1 MALDREHRNTGYLLG
16 RLFAVYELAQVAAL
30 GRGVKATMRD
40 KYFAS
45 ASATPASIFPLV
57 IAHGQNHLSKAR
69 KTPSSAGWAFLIEQE
84 LGSIMDVFE
93 PAEPHTL
100 PRSLKLEDQ
109 AEFAI
114 GYYHQRSARLKTDK
128 GEEISLA
135 EADASQPSEE
145 GDEE

>member
-1 MALDREHRNTGYLLG
+1 VALDREHRNIGYLLG

-45 ASATPASIFPLV
+45 AAATPATVFPLV

-69 KTPSSAGWAFLIEQE
+69 KASKSAGWAFLIEQE
-84 LGSIMDVFE
+84 LNAIINQIE
-93 PAEPHTL
+93 PAQPHSL
-100 PRSLKLEDQ
+100 PRSLRLEDQ

-114 GYYHQRSARLKTDK
+114 GYYHQRSAKLKSEK

-135 EADASQPSEE
+135 DEE
-145 GDEE
+145 SATGEQGDEE

>member
-1 MALDREHRNTGYLLG
+1 MALDRDHRNIGYLLG
-16 RLFAVYELAQVAAL
+16 RLFAVYELAQIAAL

-40 KYFAS
+40 KYFGS

-57 IAHGQNHLSKAR
+57 ISNGQNHLAKAR
-69 KTPSSAGWAFLIEQE
+69 KAPQSAGWAFLIERE
-84 LGSIMDVFE
+84 LNAIMDVIE
-93 PAEPHTL
+93 PAMPHSL
-100 PRSLKLEDQ
+100 PRSLRLEDQ

-114 GYYHQRSARLKTDK
+114 GYYHQRSAKLKSEK

-135 EADASQPSEE
+135 DETGTDSEQ